1 LLHPRPPIRSPR
13 LVAGDPARSAVLVDV
28 RFQSLTGRPYSV
40 YVLHDVG
47 LGLNANDDTG
57 WSTGGGLVASDGV

>member
-1 LLHPRPPIRSPR
+1 VESLRPKPFTPLLGRHP
-13 LVAGDPARSAVLVDV
+13 RSAVLVDI

-47 LGLNANDDTG
+47 LGLNANDDRAGAPAAG
-57 WSTGGGLVASDGV
+57 WSPPTGC